1 MTIRLSESKRC
12 IFLSG
17 GTSRATDG
25 CGNTTTTSIG
35 AANLAPLFVPYRM
48 PTSESYRSL
57 TPLNMSSQSP
67 IIANESG
74 SRMKESLS
82 STEEQRTG
90 IELDSLPLDG
100 QPVSISQIHLEH
112 VSSEETD
119 E

>member
-1 MTIRLSESKRC
+1 MSQQGNLRLKDFFDS
-12 IFLSG
+12 
-17 GTSRATDG
+17 
-25 CGNTTTTSIG
+25 
-35 AANLAPLFVPYRM
+35 AA
-48 PTSESYRSL
+48 
-57 TPLNMSSQSP
+57 LNMSSQSP

>member
-1 MTIRLSESKRC
+1 
-12 IFLSG
+12 
-17 GTSRATDG
+17 
-25 CGNTTTTSIG
+25 
-35 AANLAPLFVPYRM
+35 M

-67 IIANESG
+67 INANESG